1 MWRWLKSNLQS
12 LGSVA
17 AITVSVVALYVAW
30 DQSRVMRAQQHADVW
45 PALQI
50 GTQYVTMDEYL
61 TIELAVENNGIGP
74 ALVDSV
80 TAYGDG
86 QPRGHW
92 EDLAGFRPEGLPRP
106 GMWTGALFGEILAP
120 GEEYTLAQLTWPNLP
135 EVRTGVDDFRQAVS
149 TLEVE
154 VCYCSVY
161 GRCWTATLDRRS
173 SRPVDTPSCPVQAEG
188 RNL

>member
-61 TIELAVENNGIGP
+61 TIELERCSEKSSLRARNTP
-74 ALVDSV
+74 
-80 TAYGDG
+80 
-86 QPRGHW
+86 
-92 EDLAGFRPEGLPRP
+92 
-106 GMWTGALFGEILAP
+106 
-120 GEEYTLAQLTWPNLP
+120 WP
-135 EVRTGVDDFRQAVS
+135 S
-149 TLEVE
+149 
-154 VCYCSVY
+154 
-161 GRCWTATLDRRS
+161 
-173 SRPVDTPSCPVQAEG
+173 
-188 RNL
+188 